1 MLWADD
7 LWAGWLRN
15 LGCFANQEQVGGW
28 RAQPVGS
35 YVVNGGA
42 CGSGSHWE
50 ILFPGP
56 TCHSVRACGR
66 YGQTWNAISPDV
78 ACGRRRAGKRREDCP
93 GGTRLGAREALD
105 VRQRSASESVFLA
118 NDNRPGPPGVP
129 AAQTVDAGVRRN
141 FDFCR
146 KGRRWTGMVAFAA
159 ATFCQ
164 AVWCPPNDQWAIRE
178 VRQCR
183 VRFPTQ
189 RVCPHLP
196 PVCLH

>member
-1 MLWADD
+1 MVWADD
-7 LWAGWLRN
+7 LWTGWLGN

-78 ACGRRRAGKRREDCP
+78 ACGRRRAGKGERLP
-93 GGTRLGAREALD
+93 GRDTPGSARSLGRSPA
-105 VRQRSASESVFLA
+105 QRFRICLSC
-118 NDNRPGPPGVP
+118 NDIRPGPPGVP